1 MATVPAIRGRLHGGR
16 SDARARRV
24 FAIWCLL
31 FFNALTPIQGSI
43 IPIPHRVA
51 QVLTQGSLPVA
62 LVLALSINP
71 RLRIRPNWFL
81 GLYTLLATTSLIMS
95 VRLVGLG
102 TAYRSF
108 RLLAFLAVLWLLTP
122 WWGRR
127 DLTVLRCQMRF
138 LVVILVSVVLGLLIS
153 PGKALPGGRL
163 SGVIWPIW
171 STQVAHFAAEVVGL
185 TVVLWL
191 SRLMTGR
198 RALMLAVPAL
208 AVLVLTHT
216 RTALLAMFIALL
228 VAGFSLF
235 PVRRRV
241 RRTFAAALIVIVVV
255 GVPTA
260 PYVSHWLARGE
271 NSQQIQNLT
280 GRTKAWSAALAVQ
293 RPRTNVIFGSGLSN
307 DAVNGSPD
315 TAENGLPI
323 DSSWISIY
331 QDQGIVGE
339 VLVGAIFLLLLLIA
353 FTRSRG
359 PTRAHGAL
367 PDRLLPDRG
376 FQRERPGWRVA
387 VSTGLDRRGISAG
400 LSVGHGVRTFLRA
413 QAART
418 SPVLRDRGLTENRPQ
433 RGLTSN

>member
-1 MATVPAIRGRLHGGR
+1 MVTVPANRGRPHAAR
-16 SDARARRV
+16 SDARLRRV

-43 IPIPHRVA
+43 FPIPHRVA
-51 QVLTQGSLPVA
+51 QLLTQGSLPVA

-71 RLRIRPNWFL
+71 RMRIRPNWFL
-81 GLYTLLATTSLIMS
+81 GLYTLLATTSLMMS

-108 RLLAFLAVLWLLTP
+108 RLIAFLAVLWLLTP

-138 LVVILVSVVLGLLIS
+138 LVVILASVVLGLLIS
-153 PGKALPGGRL
+153 PGKAMPGGRL

-198 RALMLAVPAL
+198 RALMLAVPAF

-216 RTALLAMFIALL
+216 RTALLAMVIALL

-241 RRTFAAALIVIVVV
+241 RRTFATALIVVVVV
-255 GVPTA
+255 GVPAA
-260 PYVSHWLARGE
+260 PYMTHWLARGE
-271 NSQQIQNLT
+271 NSQQL
-280 GRTKAWSAALAVQ
+280 
-293 RPRTNVIFGSGLSN
+293 
-307 DAVNGSPD
+307 
-315 TAENGLPI
+315 
-323 DSSWISIY
+323 
-331 QDQGIVGE
+331 
-339 VLVGAIFLLLLLIA
+339 
-353 FTRSRG
+353 
-359 PTRAHGAL
+359 
-367 PDRLLPDRG
+367 
-376 FQRERPGWRVA
+376 
-387 VSTGLDRRGISAG
+387 
-400 LSVGHGVRTFLRA
+400 
-413 QAART
+413 RT
-418 SPVLRDRGLTENRPQ
+418 SPVAPRRGRRYSRSSDPPPT
-433 RGLTSN
+433 

>member
-1 MATVPAIRGRLHGGR
+1 VAEVVVPVATVPAIRGQLHGAR
-16 SDARARRV
+16 SDARPRRV

-43 IPIPHRVA
+43 FPIPHRVA
-51 QVLTQGSLPVA
+51 QVLTQGALPVA
-62 LVLALSINP
+62 LVLALSVNP

-81 GLYTLLATTSLIMS
+81 GLYTLLATTSLMMS

-108 RLLAFLAVLWLLTP
+108 RLLAFLAVLWLLSP

-138 LVVILVSVVLGLLIS
+138 LVVILASVVLGLLIS

-163 SGVIWPIW
+163 NGVIWPIW

-198 RALMLAVPAL
+198 RALILAVPAFGIL
-208 AVLVLTHT
+208 MLTHT
-216 RTALLAMFIALL
+216 RTALVAMFIALL

-241 RRTFAAALIVIVVV
+241 RRTFATALIIVAVI
-255 GVPTA
+255 GVPAA

-271 NSQQIQNLT
+271 NSQQISDLT
-280 GRTKAWSAALAVQ
+280 GRTKAWSAVLAVQ
-293 RPRTNVIFGSGLSN
+293 RPTTNLIFGSGLSN

-315 TAENGLPI
+315 TAEDGLPI

-359 PTRAHGAL
+359 PTRALALYLIVYCLIASFSESGLGGASQY
-367 PDRLLPDRG
+367 LLDLSVAASLLTFPSATGSGLSFGLR
-376 FQRERPGWRVA
+376 RPGHPR
-387 VSTGLDRRGISAG
+387 SAEIT
-400 LSVGHGVRTFLRA
+400 V
-413 QAART
+413 
-418 SPVLRDRGLTENRPQ
+418 
-433 RGLTSN
+433 